1 MSEDVSG
8 SDEPHAS
15 VHTRDISRYTGVSRD
30 PSHGIVTFSEVSWQI
45 TQDVL
50 RRSGLDLSDHAL
62 W

>member
-45 TQDVL
+45 TQDV
-50 RRSGLDLSDHAL
+50 
-62 W
+62 